1 VSQEQ
6 TPPETEPLPSG
17 EDADPTPDPAAAT
30 EASEAIEDLN
40 SNHLPKPKLKEL
52 IRSSDPPSRYL
63 TWLSITFGFLA
74 VVCYGLLI
82 YRYIE
87 HRNANRDLQ
96 AEEAERARLYG
107 GWLNKQLA
115 FNRPRPGEDPVF
127 MQDLGQFR
135 VMWARSELR
144 VRITAECTNEETCN
158 ELKNRPEEISD
169 LVLPVLQASSPEE
182 VLNPNSKLELRRLLA
197 EKLNALK
204 FSGKIMMVDFTD
216 LTVEPVSASE
226 KP

>member
-1 VSQEQ
+1 MSEEQ
-6 TPPETEPLPSG
+6 TPPETEPVPPSD
-17 EDADPTPDPAAAT
+17 ESAPEADPAEQSPA
-30 EASEAIEDLN
+30 EQSEDLN
-40 SNHLPKPKLKEL
+40 LIHLPKPKLKEL
-52 IRSSDPPSRYL
+52 IRSADPPSRYL

-74 VVCYGLLI
+74 FTCYGLLI

-87 HRNANRDLQ
+87 HRNASRDLQ

-127 MQDLGQFR
+127 MQGIGQFR
-135 VMWARSELR
+135 VTWAGSELR
-144 VRITAECTNEETCN
+144 VSITAECTTEETCN
-158 ELKNRPEEISD
+158 ELKNRPEEVSD
-169 LVLPVLQASSPEE
+169 LILPILQASSPEE

-197 EKLNALK
+197 EKLNTLK

-216 LTVEPVSASE
+216 LTIEPVSASE
-226 KP
+226 KQ